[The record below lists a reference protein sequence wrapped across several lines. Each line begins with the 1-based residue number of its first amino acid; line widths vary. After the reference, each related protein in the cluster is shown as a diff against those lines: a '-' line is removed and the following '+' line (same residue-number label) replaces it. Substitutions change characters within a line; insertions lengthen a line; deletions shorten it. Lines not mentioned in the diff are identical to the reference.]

1 VIHLDTSFLIAAT
14 TPGSERAREFKDWMS
29 AGRQMGISA
38 VAWAEFGCGHARSPS
53 SDLLS
58 FLGVPI
64 PFTVDDAVVASQLY
78 NLGGRR
84 RGSLPDCMI
93 AATAIRFGAVL
104 ATTDGD
110 FRRYERAGLMLD
122 ES

>member
-1 VIHLDTSFLIAAT
+1 MEL
-14 TPGSERAREFKDWMS
+14 
-29 AGRQMGISA
+29 
-38 VAWAEFGCGHARSPS
+38 
-53 SDLLS
+53 
-58 FLGVPI
+58 LGVPL
-64 PFTVDDAVVASQLY
+64 PFTVDDAATAAFLF